1 MKKISLLILTVIL
14 LKNVYTPVLA
24 KNEMLSVEECFFEN
38 DIFENK
44 TLGEMQLVFRKNYY
58 LFIKKA
64 SFNNETRF

>member
-44 TLGEMQLVFRKNYY
+44 TLGEM
-58 LFIKKA
+58 
-64 SFNNETRF
+64 